1 MSFGLYFSWNAD
13 ALLMNWWWSLVPKI
27 IFYCEDENEA
37 KRLAM
42 RLVVEEDKYLKVE
55 KAKHFWF
62 SNFLFDFVFF
72 CFAVVSVGKN
82 AQTQLGSSSA
92 FNVLRSTSRTLCVH
106 VLVEI

>member
-1 MSFGLYFSWNAD
+1 
-13 ALLMNWWWSLVPKI
+13 
-27 IFYCEDENEA
+27 
-37 KRLAM
+37 M

-55 KAKHFWF
+55 KAKHSWF
-62 SNFLFDFVFF
+62 SNFLFNFVFF

-92 FNVLRSTSRTLCVH
+92 FNVKNSAVLRSASRTLCVH